1 MNVVG
6 FAVGVALWAPAI
18 PAKLAVASITMATR
32 IPVPPTQ
39 EPLLRPLRLIPPPPV
54 ECTRYL
60 VRMAEAPGFLSGPV
74 GALPLSRQER
84 GRPPRPAC
92 IARLALEA
100 PGRGRSPGSG
110 PGGDRWSLRDVPR
123 APIARAGACPEAP
136 AETRR
141 TRRRR
146 PRTATCPSLPWPWSR
161 RRGPP
166 YG

>member
-74 GALPLSRQER
+74 GARPPSRAAAAAPTSSRVYSTVGLGSSRQRRVTRVGSR
-84 GRPPRPAC
+84 G
-92 IARLALEA
+92 
-100 PGRGRSPGSG
+100 
-110 PGGDRWSLRDVPR
+110 
-123 APIARAGACPEAP
+123 
-136 AETRR
+136 
-141 TRRRR
+141 
-146 PRTATCPSLPWPWSR
+146 
-161 RRGPP
+161 
-166 YG
+166 